1 MDRQTVGRLAQIT
14 AQSYKPR
21 ILDENLVCSPVR
33 RESTEAFVCVNDD
46 AVVVVFTGTDEMED
60 VKLDFM
66 FRRTKMDPAPGAY
79 HRGFV
84 KALDEV
90 FWQIYSKVQ
99 FNYDKPLYVTGH
111 SLGGALAVLF
121 AARLRA
127 MQSKHNLQG
136 VVTFGAPRVANLVA
150 ARWIDQELRDK
161 IIQFENAG
169 DGITHVPMFVLGY
182 SHVGRR
188 VVFGSV
194 KPNSMKT
201 RFRRFMHKVLRT
213 RIAHSLDRYVMEVEI
228 WARNGA

>member
-1 MDRQTVGRLAQIT
+1 
-14 AQSYKPR
+14 
-21 ILDENLVCSPVR
+21 
-33 RESTEAFVCVNDD
+33 VCVDD
-46 AVVVVFTGTDEMED
+46 DHLVVVFTGTDEMED

-99 FNYDKPLYVTGH
+99 FNHTKPLYVTGH
-111 SLGGALAVLF
+111 SLGGALAVMF
-121 AARLRA
+121 AARLQA
-127 MQSKHNLQG
+127 MDTPHNLVG
-136 VVTFGAPRVANLVA
+136 VVTYGAPRVANIKA

-194 KPNSMKT
+194 KPSSVKT
-201 RFRRFMHKVLRT
+201 AWRRFMHKVLRT
-213 RIAHSLDRYVMEVEI
+213 RIAHSLARYESEVEV
-228 WARNGA
+228 WANNGAESPRNRP